1 MKSIGFFF
9 SCYKEKKAVEYS
21 LSELI
26 KHYPDS
32 PIYLVSD
39 GGEDFSY
46 LESKFENIKTTLE
59 EDTMSE
65 TFNITAGVTGCDGV
79 NGNFKQEYYQQV
91 IQKCALAVLSRLEKA
106 IQYCKT
112 DYILMMDP
120 DTLVRGKLN
129 IPEQAKLLGSRI
141 NVGLPTG
148 LKDIL
153 SRVDGA
159 KVINCWGATPAIFE
173 VETFMRSWEMFKNTP
188 ELLPMMSK
196 EFYAIYAHDVLLP
209 IIFALVGEEE
219 TFNPDIVECSRNP
232 FWESSS
238 KPLVHQFKRY
248 YEK

>member
-1 MKSIGFFF
+1 MSSLGFFF

-39 GGEDFSY
+39 GGLDYSY
-46 LESKFENIKTTLE
+46 LESDFKNLKTNLE

-65 TFNITAGVTGCDGV
+65 TFKITAGRSGC
-79 NGNFKQEYYQQV
+79 NKNIGNYLEEYYQDV
-91 IQKCALAVLSRLEKA
+91 IKKCTLAVLNRLESA
-106 IQYCKT
+106 IEYCNT

-120 DTLVRGKLN
+120 DTLVRGKLT
-129 IPEQAKLLGSRI
+129 IPEGSKLLGSRI
-141 NVGLPTG
+141 NRGLPKG
-148 LKDIL
+148 LKNVL
-153 SRVDGA
+153 ARVEGA
-159 KVINCWGATPAIFE
+159 KVIDCWGATPAIFE
-173 VETFMRSWEMFKNTP
+173 TKTYMKSWEMFKHTP
-188 ELLPMMSK
+188 ELLDMMTK

-219 TFNPDIVECSRNP
+219 TFNPDIIECSRNP
-232 FWESSS
+232 FWEVCPN
-238 KPLVHQFKRY
+238 PLVHQFKRY